1 MLYFGHLL
9 EPTLSKIWRF
19 QNYFFSL
26 QISFDILFTKILC
39 MMSQV
44 TENMPKTNC

>member
-9 EPTLSKIWRF
+9 EGTLSKIWRF
-19 QNYFFSL
+19 QLFFFRL
-26 QISFDILFTKILC
+26 QISCDILFTKIIC
-39 MMSQV
+39 MSHQV